1 MIVIYKQRDE
11 LKKLNKKILDRSFQS
26 IIERDYEFLDLPGVE
41 TDRIVLSSEIRLIGR
56 KEMDEFQFV
65 LLNEL
70 VNLIRKRWG
79 LSLIFRKSN

>member
-11 LKKLNKKILDRSFQS
+11 LKKLNKKIMDRSFQS

-56 KEMDEFQFV
+56 KEMDEFQFG